1 MLNYNPIPIR
11 SWEFLEPGTVVIT
24 RYGDFAAQPR
34 EFVRVHFIDGSS
46 VLARRHPT
54 ARSISGGSARL
65 YGAEGESLC
74 FFSLSSNGLK
84 EIKPN
89 WSKSWELNHP
99 GGSVYVRIRHFVDDT
114 RAGGIMCHHA
124 MYEIWYGSRDPES
137 EIHHLNRDKFDW
149 CANNLIQLKR
159 RFEHPNADARQKLV
173 ESIVGDLHLLTHD
186 ELRYLT
192 LLPGNE
198 FLHEV
203 EKMKLIFNS

>member
-11 SWEFLEPGTVVIT
+11 SWEFIDTGTVVIT
-24 RYGDFAAQPR
+24 RYGDFTAQPR

-46 VLARRHPT
+46 LLTRRHPT
-54 ARSISGGSARL
+54 AHLDCGSARL
-65 YGAEGESLC
+65 YGGEGESLC
-74 FFSLSSNGLK
+74 FFSLSSFGFN
-84 EIKPN
+84 EIKPV
-89 WSKSWELNHP
+89 WTKAMEKGV
-99 GGSVYVRIRHFVDDT
+99 GGSKYPSLRHFCDEI
-114 RAGGIMCHHA
+114 RPNGILCHHA
-124 MYEIWYGSRDPES
+124 MCEIWYGPRDPQKQL
-137 EIHHLNRDKFDW
+137 HHLNRDKFDW
-149 CANNLIQLKR
+149 CANNLIELSIP
-159 RFEHPNADARQKLV
+159 EHKNADARQKLV